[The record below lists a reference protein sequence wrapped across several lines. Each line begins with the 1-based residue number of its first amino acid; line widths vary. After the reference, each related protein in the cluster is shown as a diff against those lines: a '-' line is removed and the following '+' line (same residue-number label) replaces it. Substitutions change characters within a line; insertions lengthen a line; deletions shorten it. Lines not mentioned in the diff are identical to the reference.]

1 MAIDG
6 SSIRSRRTVLTAA
19 LGAGLATIASA
30 VGRPLRA
37 NAADGDA
44 MVIGEVNDASSTTT
58 LRTPEDGPAALSV
71 VTGDHE
77 FFKGTAIV
85 ADGGN
90 RGIYAFGG
98 LRAGVEAVSF
108 EGPGVIARSHGANG
122 VIGVLG
128 SFDDVPARPAGVLGV
143 GGQYDPG
150 VAGVGT
156 AVGVRGE
163 ATSGTGV
170 LGTATTGWA
179 LRAFGKVKLEK
190 SAGLATIASGTNSVT
205 VTPGIDLTATSAVL
219 VTLQGNAGGTTT
231 VRRVSTNTTTNQFTI
246 FLTANSRYTVKVAWL
261 VLG

>member
-44 MVIGEVNDASSTTT
+44 MVIGEVNNANSTTT
-58 LRTPEDGPAALSV
+58 LLAPENGLSV
-71 VTGDHE
+71 VAGDHE
-77 FFKGTAIV
+77 QFSGTAIH
-85 ADGGN
+85 ADGGDL
-90 RGIYAFGG
+90 GISAFGG